1 MKKISTIIIA
11 MALLF
16 GMAQCKKQ
24 ETPATPNAEG
34 NEVYITMKVGGGDRH
49 IVYPG
54 TGAVVYGN
62 GDVIYVGDGSK
73 YLGTLSFNDGV
84 FGGTI
89 TEPAVGDYL
98 YFYFLGGLSITPSA
112 TTTSYTV
119 NIANQSQK
127 LPVLSCGR
135 SSAPYSTSNTTYSSM
150 LENKCALVKF
160 GLTTGTSDAVSVAGM
175 RTGATINFNNPESPI
190 VANGS
195 TGSITLKSEGSTEK
209 WAILLPQ
216 NAVSNANVTIG
227 SGSGFTVDVPATTAN
242 GYITS
247 GIEIDNTPVS
257 GHAIASAVKGDLIC
271 DDNQAYAG
279 SFYNRLPSG
288 VNAIAL
294 VAYVDDWHDHILALA
309 LEDEGW
315 GTMSWSDAMVACYNK
330 DIPIS
335 VSGADVYWILGEC
348 NHWNNMINAAGDFRN
363 LRDCFESV
371 GGTNMSNEPWN
382 GYWSDDADF
391 GLNTAQYYNFEHGW
405 WGSANMDE
413 GMHVRAV
420 LYIDL

>member
-98 YFYFLGGLSITPSA
+98 YFYFLGGLTITPSA

-190 VANGS
+190 VAKGS

-247 GIEIDNTPVS
+247 GIEIDNTPVT

-271 DDNQAYAG
+271 DDNLAYAG

-294 VAYVDDWHDHILALA
+294 VAYVDDWHDYILALA

-315 GTMSWSDAMVACYNK
+315 GTMSWFNAMDACYNK
-330 DIPIS
+330 DIPSS
-335 VSGADVYWILGEC
+335 VSGDNVYWILGEY
-348 NHWNNMINAAGDFRN
+348 NHWNDMINAAGGYMN
-363 LRDCFESV
+363 LRNCFESV

-382 GYWSDDADF
+382 GYWSGDADF

-405 WGSANMDE
+405 WKSANMDE
-413 GMHVRAV
+413 EMHVRAV

>member
-24 ETPATPNAEG
+24 ETPTTPNAEG
-34 NEVYITMKVGGGDRH
+34 NEVYITMKVGGDRH

-98 YFYFLGGLSITPSA
+98 YFYFLGGLTISPSA

-135 SSAPYSTSNTTYSSM
+135 SSAPYSTNNTTYSSM

-175 RTGATINFNNPESPI
+175 RTGVSIKFNDTENPI
-190 VANGS
+190 VANGT

-216 NAVSNANVTIG
+216 NAVSDANVTIG
-227 SGSGFTVDVPATTAN
+227 GGSGFTVDVPATTAN

-247 GIEIDNTPVS
+247 GIEIDNTPVT

-271 DDNQAYAG
+271 DDNLAYAG

-294 VAYVDDWHDHILALA
+294 VAYVDDWHDYILALA

-315 GTMSWSDAMVACYNK
+315 GTMSWFDAMNACGYK

-335 VSGADVYWILGEC
+335 VSGDNVYWILGEY
-348 NHWNNMINAAGDFRN
+348 NHWDNMINAAGGYMN
-363 LRDCFESV
+363 LRDCFDSV

-382 GYWSDDADF
+382 GYWSGDVDF
-391 GLNTAQYYNFEHGW
+391 GENTARYYNFEHGW
-405 WGSANMDE
+405 WGSASMNDE
-413 GMHVRAV
+413 MHVRAV

>member
-98 YFYFLGGLSITPSA
+98 YFYFLGGLTITPSA

-160 GLTTGTSDAVSVAGM
+160 GLTTGTTDAVSVAGM
-175 RTGATINFNNPESPI
+175 RTGATINFNDTENPI
-190 VANGS
+190 VANGT
-195 TGSITLKSEGSTEK
+195 TGSITLKSEGATEK

-216 NAVSNANVTIG
+216 NAVSDANVTIG
-227 SGSGFTVDVPATTAN
+227 GGSGFTVDVPATTAN

-247 GIEIDNTPVS
+247 GIEIDNTPVT

-271 DDNQAYAG
+271 DDNLAYAG

-294 VAYVDDWHDHILALA
+294 VAYADYDKILALA

-315 GTMSWSDAMVACYNK
+315 GTMSWFNAMDACGYK
-330 DIPIS
+330 DRPS
-335 VSGADVYWILGEC
+335 VSGAYAYWILGEY
-348 NHWNNMINAAGDFRN
+348 NHWNDMINAAGGYRN

-382 GYWSDDADF
+382 GYWSGDADF
-391 GLNTAQYYNFEHGW
+391 GENTARYYNFEHGW
-405 WGSANMDE
+405 WESANMDE
-413 GMHVRAV
+413 EMHVRAV